1 MTRRTRNS
9 VQPLYSVGEI
19 VAVSQRYK
27 DAGVNFLPEED
38 EEFGCY
44 GFPAVQTPGWTNKMF
59 VRADLMPHHI
69 QIVSVKSERMQD
81 ISDEDCMKEGIHW
94 WTKDNSLFKYDLGEG
109 FEMFKWRD
117 KPKNPREAFLRH
129 RLKYERAYKLEINQ
143 LKHEITDLQQT
154 SAYIYEQWFKDLNER
169 EEKYNKLLDKL
180 YQLEHPEE
188 YENS

>member
-1 MTRRTRNS
+1 MKKISFSEKYGLQQAVLSREKTMTRRTRNS

-44 GFPAVQTPGWTNKMF
+44 GFPAVQ
-59 VRADLMPHHI
+59 
-69 QIVSVKSERMQD
+69 
-81 ISDEDCMKEGIHW
+81 DCMKEGIHW

-117 KPKNPREAFLRH
+117 KPKNPREAFAALID
-129 RLKYERAYKLEINQ
+129 KISGKGTWENNPEVWVYEFKL
-143 LKHEITDLQQT
+143 D
-154 SAYIYEQWFKDLNER
+154 
-169 EEKYNKLLDKL
+169 
-180 YQLEHPEE
+180 
-188 YENS
+188 